1 MTSIKKYE
9 DFMRAHSVPKDA
21 PKETIK
27 TNTRIPSK
35 PGDKEHVYGGKY
47 NIPDDKYPEF
57 LALYYN
63 YCIQDKNDEFLTEIQ
78 LEQNGPI
85 LVDMDLKYAHSV
97 DKRLHTKDHVDDLV
111 SLYLETLKLI
121 YQFNET
127 PFYIFVMEKDDINRI
142 NDSEKPLTKDG
153 IHIIIGIKA
162 SRAAQ
167 MYLRTQILLKIGSM
181 WGDLPIINRWE
192 DVLDSSISSGNTG
205 WQLYGSRKPDNQP
218 YRLKYI
224 YENTFDPADNEAMS
238 ESISLKSFNI
248 SQKIMYLSARY
259 DGFPAYPMNT
269 NISKLLDNN
278 PESVQKKRIYVSSN
292 NVYFS
297 GSGVSEAI
305 MHVKNHNEL
314 ELVVQETLQQ
324 LNSRDYELVE
334 THKYTMTLPE
344 QYYGAGSYEKW
355 LRVGMAL
362 SEICNLMFI
371 TWVAFSAQSKDFKF
385 SQISEMYEKWQK
397 FDKKGNGPI
406 LTRRSIM
413 HWSKQDANAKFKA
426 VRNESVDYYID
437 KTINPLMDDMN
448 DGKKGN
454 GKPCGDFDIANV
466 LKQLYKD
473 EYVCVSIKNNIWYKF
488 HNHRWMEIDSGTT
501 LRKSI
506 STELRDIYHKKMA
519 SIDTTYTALQ
529 EQDQTNDNLQTLKKK
544 MGKICDICIRLV
556 TTNDKK
562 NIMTEA
568 KELFH
573 DPLFMEKLDTNPYL
587 LCFENGVVDF
597 KEKIFRKGY
606 PEDYVSK
613 STCIEYIPID
623 STRDAKTVAEIND
636 FMAKLFPRPQLRDY
650 MWDHLASI
658 LVGTPDKQTF
668 HMYIGE
674 GRNGKSVLTT
684 LIDEIMGEY
693 KGVVPLSAI
702 TQDRSKIG
710 GTAAELAE
718 LKGVRYAVIMEPS
731 KKDAILEG
739 PLKQLTSGLDPIQCR
754 APYSAKT
761 MIYYP
766 QFKLVLC
773 SNVRMEVKTQDFGT
787 WRRIREVPFESL
799 FTENPVHD
807 DPDKPFQFLVDG
819 TIVDKFK
826 YWKYTFMS
834 MLVKQA
840 FKTGG
845 KVGEC
850 DIVVQASKAYQESQD
865 FIAEFIREKIV
876 IDPNGKIKKTELNS
890 EFTVWYQSTYGKGA
904 PSPKEVHTYMDKKF
918 GKFEKKEKGA
928 WTGAKIKYEREE
940 TMFKQTDDGED
951 VFDDGIGADDL

>member
-1 MTSIKKYE
+1 MAYVKKYE

-21 PKETIK
+21 PKESIK
-27 TNTRIPSK
+27 TNSRIPSK
-35 PGDKEHVYGGKY
+35 PHNKEQVYGGKY
-47 NIPDDKYPEF
+47 NIPDEKYEEF
-57 LALYYN
+57 LTLYYK
-63 YCIQDKNDEFLTEIQ
+63 YCIEGGNSEFLTELQ
-78 LEQNGPI
+78 REESGPI
-85 LVDMDLKYAHSV
+85 LVDLDLKYDHAINS
-97 DKRLHTKDHVDDLV
+97 RIHTKDHIDDLV
-111 SLYLETLKLI
+111 SLYLVVLKDIYRFDETA
-121 YQFNET
+121 
-127 PFYIFVMEKDDINRI
+127 FYIFVMEKDSVNQIEDG
-142 NDSEKPLTKDG
+142 EKSITKDG

-162 SRAAQ
+162 TRAIQ
-167 MYLRTQILLKIGSM
+167 MHLRAKVLEKIGAM
-181 WGDLPIINRWE
+181 WKLPIINTWE
-192 DVLDSSISSGNTG
+192 QVFDESISSGNTG
-205 WQLYGSRKPDNQP
+205 WQLYGSRKPDHTA
-218 YRLKYI
+218 YKLTHI
-224 YENTFDPADNEAMS
+224 YENKFDPADNEPMTTY
-238 ESISLKSFNI
+238 IPLKNFKI
-248 SQKIMYLSARY
+248 GQKFQYLSARY
-259 DGFPAYPMNT
+259 TGFPEFPVNPNFAPETAGAT
-269 NISKLLDNN
+269 N
-278 PESVQKKRIYVSSN
+278 QKKR
-292 NVYFS
+292 VYAGNGPTNFMVN
-297 GSGVSEAI
+297 SGVLEAI
-305 MHVKNHNEL
+305 MHVKNHAEL
-314 ELVVQETLQQ
+314 ELVVQETLNQMTV
-324 LNSRDYELVE
+324 RDYELVE

-344 QYYGAGSYEKW
+344 QYYGPGSYEKW

-362 SEICNLMFI
+362 SETCNLLFI
-371 TWVAFSAQSKDFKF
+371 TWVAFSGQSVNF
-385 SQISEMYEKWQK
+385 SFSDIPEMFEKWQR
-397 FDKKGNGPI
+397 FDSKKGTVV

-413 HWSKQDANAKFKA
+413 HWSKQDAPAKFRA
-426 VRNESVDYYID
+426 VRSESVDYYID
-437 KTINPLMDDMN
+437 KTIAPMITDMG
-448 DGKKGN
+448 DGGKGN

-473 EYVCVSIKNNIWYKF
+473 EYVCVSIKHNIWYRF
-488 HNHRWMEIDSGTT
+488 QNHRWVEIDSGTT
-501 LRKSI
+501 LRKAI
-506 STELRDIYHKKMA
+506 STELNDIYAVKLKNIENT
-519 SIDTTYTALQ
+519 IDTL
-529 EQDQTNDNLQTLKKK
+529 ESQDETNDLIKTLKKK
-544 MGKICDICIRLV
+544 MGKILDIRLRLV

-573 DPLFMEKLDTNPYL
+573 DPLFMDKLDINPYL

-597 KEKIFRKGY
+597 KEKVFRKGY

-613 STCIEYIPID
+613 STCIDYIGNH
-623 STRDAKTVAEIND
+623 DAKTIAEIND

-658 LVGTPDKQTF
+658 LLGTPDKQTF

-702 TQDRSKIG
+702 TQDRAKVG
-710 GTAAELAE
+710 GTSAELAE

-754 APYSAKT
+754 APYSTKT

-773 SNVRMEVKTQDFGT
+773 SNVRMEVKSQDFGT
-787 WRRIREVPFESL
+787 WRRIREVPFEAL

-819 TIVDKFK
+819 TIIDKFS
-826 YWKYTFMS
+826 YWKYTFMY
-834 MLVKQA
+834 MLVQRA
-840 FKTGG
+840 FKTDG

-850 DIVVQASKAYQESQD
+850 DIVNQASKAYQESQD

-876 IDPNGKIKKTELNS
+876 VDPNGKIKKTELNS

-928 WTGAKIKYEREE
+928 WTGAKIKYERDDS
-940 TMFKQTDDGED
+940 FKQTATGED
-951 VFDDGIGADDL
+951 EFDDGIGADDL

>member
-1 MTSIKKYE
+1 MTSVKKYE
-9 DFMRAHSVPKDA
+9 EFMKAHAVPKDA
-21 PKETIK
+21 PRETIK

-35 PGDKEHVYGGKY
+35 AGDKEHVYGGKY
-47 NIPDDKYPEF
+47 NIPDEDYSEF
-57 LALYYN
+57 LTVYHN
-63 YCIQDKNDEFLTEIQ
+63 YCIEGGNDEFLTEIQ
-78 LEQNGPI
+78 REQDGPI
-85 LVDMDLKYAHSV
+85 LVDIDLKYNNLI
-97 DKRLHTKDHVDDLV
+97 DQRIHTKDHIDDLV
-111 SLYLETLKLI
+111 SLYLDKLKEI
-121 YQFNET
+121 YHFDES
-127 PFYIFVMEKDDINRI
+127 PFYIFVMEKDNINKV
-142 NDSEKPLTKDG
+142 NEELTKDG
-153 IHIIIGIKA
+153 IHIVIGIK
-162 SRAAQ
+162 SNRAVQ
-167 MYLRTQILLKIGSM
+167 MYLRTKVLEKIGEM
-181 WGDLPIINRWE
+181 WKDLPIINKWE

-205 WQLYGSRKPDNQP
+205 WQLYGSRKPDHTP
-218 YRLKYI
+218 YKLTYI
-224 YENTFDPADNEAMS
+224 YENKFDPADNEAMTTPVL
-238 ESISLKSFNI
+238 LKNFKI
-248 SQKIMYLSARY
+248 SQKIGYLSARY
-259 DGFPAYPMNT
+259 TGFPSYPMNS
-269 NISKLLDNN
+269 NISKVLENN
-278 PESVQKKRIYVSSN
+278 PDGIQKKRAYVSSTN
-292 NVYFS
+292 HYYS
-297 GSGVSEAI
+297 SSGVLEAI
-305 MHVKNHNEL
+305 MHVKNHQDL
-314 ELVVQETLQQ
+314 DLVVKETLDQ
-324 LNSRDYELVE
+324 LTARDYEMIE

-344 QYYGAGSYEKW
+344 KYYGKSSYEKW

-362 SEICNLMFI
+362 SETCNLLFI
-371 TWVAFSAQSKDFKF
+371 TWVAFSSQSKDFKF
-385 SQISEMYEKWQK
+385 CDIPDMYDRWQK
-397 FDKKGNGPI
+397 FDRKGPAV

-413 HWSKQDANAKFKA
+413 HWSKQDAGAKFKA
-426 VRNESVDYYID
+426 VRDESVDYYID
-437 KTINPLMDDMN
+437 KTIIPLMDDFSEGN
-448 DGKKGN
+448 KGN

-473 EYVCVSIKNNIWYKF
+473 EYVCVSIKHNIWYKF

-501 LRKSI
+501 LRKAI
-506 STELRDIYHKKMA
+506 STELRDIYHTKMKNIEA
-519 SIDTTYTALQ
+519 THTSLQ
-529 EQDQTNDNLQTLKKK
+529 EQDQTSDLIKCLKKK

-573 DPLFMEKLDTNPYL
+573 DPLFMEKLDTNQYL

-597 KEKIFRKGY
+597 KEKVFRKGY
-606 PEDYVSK
+606 PEDYISK
-613 STCIEYIPID
+613 STCIEYVPVN
-623 STRDAKTVAEIND
+623 STRDSKTVAEIND
-636 FMAKLFPRPQLRDY
+636 FMSKLFPRQELREY

-658 LVGTPDKQTF
+658 LLGTPDKQTF

-702 TQDRSKIG
+702 TQDRAKIG

-819 TIVDKFK
+819 TIVDKFS
-826 YWKYTFMS
+826 YWKYTFMA
-834 MLVKQA
+834 MLVARA
-840 FKTGG
+840 FITGG

-850 DIVVQASKAYQESQD
+850 DIVVKASKAYQESQD

-876 IDPNGKIKKTELNS
+876 VDINGKIKKTELNS

-904 PSPKEVHTYMDKKF
+904 PSPKEVHTYMDKRF

-928 WTGAKIKYEREE
+928 WTGAKIKYDRDDS
-940 TMFKQTDDGED
+940 MFKQNAEGED
-951 VFDDGIGADDL
+951 EFDDGIGTDDL